1 MEKIM
6 KKLLNIFL
14 IISLAVAVF
23 DFSGC
28 ASSKP
33 KEEPQQTAEE
43 DDIGE
48 IERLLGLTPEEKQ
61 KAKAKSE
68 NDDDL
73 LTLLKADEDKGTA
86 PVSTV
91 PTAGDKRIE
100 SLQNLVE
107 DMEDQLQEK
116 NRVIAD
122 LKAQLMMKDE
132 ELRQSQNNP
141 PPNVPTAIP
150 NTFVASSTQNQT
162 FYSSKSDFE
171 QNYDEAL
178 STFRSG
184 QYKDAI
190 SLFESLLA
198 ENRDHD
204 LSDNAQY
211 WIGECHYALGNYRAA
226 VLAFEK
232 VFTFPQSNKNDYAQ
246 FKIGLTYYK
255 MGETDRAWDEFQ
267 NLIDNYSNMELID
280 KAERYLAEM
289 Q

>member
-1 MEKIM
+1 M
-6 KKLLNIFL
+6 KKYLNILLIVFL
-14 IISLAVAVF
+14 SMALF
-23 DFSGC
+23 DFWGC

-33 KEEPQQTAEE
+33 ETEPQQTADKEQ
-43 DDIGE
+43 DDMDE

-68 NDDDL
+68 KSDDDL

-86 PVSTV
+86 SAPTQS
-91 PTAGDKRIE
+91 TAGDKRIE

-132 ELRQSQNNP
+132 ELRTLRINP
-141 PPNVPTAIP
+141 P
-150 NTFVASSTQNQT
+150 SSTPTTTQT
-162 FYSSKSDFE
+162 TYIPSSPPTQTYSSSKSPFE
-171 QNYDEAL
+171 QAYDEAL
-178 STFRSG
+178 ATFRNG

-190 SLFESLLA
+190 NLFESLLA

-232 VFTFPQSNKNDYAQ
+232 VFSFPQSNKNDYAQ

-255 MGETDRAWDEFQ
+255 MGEIDRAWDEFQ

>member
-14 IISLAVAVF
+14 IISLAITVF

-61 KAKAKSE
+61 KSKAKSE

-73 LTLLKADEDKGTA
+73 LTLLKADEDKGTT

-122 LKAQLMMKDE
+122 LKTQLMMKDE
-132 ELRQSQNNP
+132 ELRQSKNNP
-141 PPNVPTAIP
+141 PRTIPTATP
-150 NTFVASSTQNQT
+150 NTFGASSTQNQT

-171 QNYDEAL
+171 QAYDEAL

-255 MGETDRAWDEFQ
+255 MGETDRAWDE
-267 NLIDNYSNMELID
+267 S
-280 KAERYLAEM
+280 
-289 Q
+289 